1 MTATMQGGDHGDP
14 RTTFRVDLPLILPEV
29 GDAQDECVAR
39 LISLL
44 GARDGVGR
52 VHVVREGKAFPDD
65 VVAAER
71 RLGAPDAAPLE
82 T

>member
-1 MTATMQGGDHGDP
+1 MTARGVDHEDP

-44 GARDGVGR
+44 EARDGVSR
-52 VHVVREGKAFPDD
+52 VHVVREGNAFPDD
-65 VVAAER
+65 VVAAEKR
-71 RLGAPDAAPLE
+71 IGAPDSAPLQ